1 MSFNE
6 YTALLTLFTAL
17 LTLFTIVVGWLVN
30 SYLQRNH
37 EITKKRMN
45 YRIDMLKNYLLF
57 YKKAYDNK
65 SLIGID
71 DIQVS
76 FLIYGY
82 DDEIN
87 LINEILKTVKEQPN
101 DQKKWLDK
109 LIKLNI
115 LSRNRLRVEL
125 QLPEIK
131 VRKV

>member
-6 YTALLTLFTAL
+6 YIPSLTLVA
-17 LTLFTIVVGWLVN
+17 IVGGWFVN
-30 SYLQRNH
+30 SHLQRKH
-37 EITKKRMN
+37 EIIKKRMN
-45 YRIDMLKNYLLF
+45 YRADMLENYLLF
-57 YKKAYDNK
+57 FKKANDNK
-65 SLIGID
+65 SLNGFN

-87 LINEILKTVKEQPN
+87 LINEIVKTVKEQPN

-115 LSRNRLRVEL
+115 LSRNKLRVEL

-131 VRKV
+131 NA